1 MKLVDFPCVLREHEM
16 IQQVNRALGCWSFW
30 LSLAG
35 LPSSELYMRWIVS
48 TSILVL
54 LLGCSSARHSAENS
68 RVAESAFE
76 PGESPGQIPLAQVQ
90 TIPSRTPLLKK
101 GMTEEQVFRTLGL
114 YDVSLS
120 GNASGPAERS
130 VRAYELRPGYRLN
143 LVFDTTASP
152 AKFLAV
158 RLEGQGWKRT

>member
-1 MKLVDFPCVLREHEM
+1 
-16 IQQVNRALGCWSFW
+16 
-30 LSLAG
+30 
-35 LPSSELYMRWIVS
+35 MRWIVS
-48 TSILVL
+48 TSILVI
-54 LLGCSSARHSAENS
+54 LLGCSSARHSAENP
-68 RVAESAFE
+68 RVAPTAFE
-76 PGESPGQIPLAQVQ
+76 RGEGRGQIPLAQIQ
-90 TIPSRTPLLKK
+90 AIPDRTRSLKK

-114 YDVSLS
+114 YDVALS

>member
-1 MKLVDFPCVLREHEM
+1 
-16 IQQVNRALGCWSFW
+16 
-30 LSLAG
+30 
-35 LPSSELYMRWIVS
+35 MRWILS
-48 TSILVL
+48 TSVLVL

-68 RVAESAFE
+68 RVAETPEASDAA
-76 PGESPGQIPLAQVQ
+76 GQIPLAQVQ

-158 RLEGQGWKRT
+158 RLEGQGWKKM